1 MEESK
6 AEPAV
11 SLITQE
17 TVPQSFID
25 MIKTRPSRKIPPFT
39 EGLIELYNDV
49 LPEAIALEEELA
61 IHWNYFVDLEQDCM
75 SQYEEKGYAE
85 VSVDF
90 TNGMK
95 QIFILPRE

>member
-1 MEESK
+1 LREGSSAREPGPMEESK

-11 SLITQE
+11 SLITKE

-25 MIKTRPSRKIPPFT
+25 RIKTRPSRKIPPFT

-75 SQYEEKGYAE
+75 SQY
-85 VSVDF
+85 
-90 TNGMK
+90 
-95 QIFILPRE
+95 